1 MASEEPYN
9 KRTCEFQL
17 FRHPEIE
24 INSRKNPTSTGI
36 QLQQQQKTKC
46 SRTTNK
52 CFSKENS
59 MEFKKITIFQKSS
72 KRFQK
77 HRRKFEEFFSYKKT
91 TTKTTQQLPNK
102 EKQYKEKYF
111 KKNHNKSNYP
121 KIVSIEKKD
130 NFKIT
135 DKNESKYRKEENDGK
150 KTNEILFE
158 QRKSNEN
165 ENKLQFNKNENYNK
179 FFNGTVTQSNLY
191 ECSRHGNERN
201 STKKIPWKAIISKK
215 NQIRRKFDEI
225 QKKLQI
231 LLPLLLLFNML
242 PFLQAGECFYFIF
255 YFFYYIWF
263 LYKVSRKKNVQSLS
277 FDLGFDS
284 FEVNSFLKHLSFTK
298 IRKLLIMIF
307 SNFSKCCVF

>member
-17 FRHPEIE
+17 FRHPKIE
-24 INSRKNPTSTGI
+24 INSRNNSSSTDK
-36 QLQQQQKTKC
+36 QLQQKQKTKC
-46 SRTTNK
+46 SKTTNQ

-77 HRRKFEEFFSYKKT
+77 HRRKFEEFFFFSKT
-91 TTKTTQQLPNK
+91 TTQKLPNK
-102 EKQYKEKYF
+102 EKQYKENDF

-121 KIVSIEKKD
+121 KTVSIEKKD

-135 DKNESKYRKEENDGK
+135 DKNESKYRKEENGVK
-150 KTNEILFE
+150 KTNEILLE

-165 ENKLQFNKNENYNK
+165 ENKWQFNKNENYNK

-201 STKKIPWKAIISKK
+201 TTKKNPWKTIISKK
-215 NQIRRKFDEI
+215 NQIGRKFDEI

-242 PFLQAGECFYFIF
+242 PFLQAGECFFI
-255 YFFYYIWF
+255 I
-263 LYKVSRKKNVQSLS
+263 S
-277 FDLGFDS
+277 
-284 FEVNSFLKHLSFTK
+284 
-298 IRKLLIMIF
+298 
-307 SNFSKCCVF
+307 

>member
-24 INSRKNPTSTGI
+24 INSRKNPTSTGK

-59 MEFKKITIFQKSS
+59 MEFKEITAIQKSS

-77 HRRKFEEFFSYKKT
+77 HRRKFEEFFYFSKT
-91 TTKTTQQLPNK
+91 PKTTTQQLPK
-102 EKQYKEKYF
+102 EKQCKEKYF

-130 NFKIT
+130 NFKTT
-135 DKNESKYRKEENDGK
+135 DKNESNRKEENDGK
-150 KTNEILFE
+150 KTNEILLD

-165 ENKLQFNKNENYNK
+165 ENKWQFNKNENYNK
-179 FFNGTVTQSNLY
+179 FFNGSVTQSNLY
-191 ECSRHGNERN
+191 ECRRHGNERN
-201 STKKIPWKAIISKK
+201 TTQKIPWKAIISTK

-242 PFLQAGECFYFIF
+242 PFLQAGECF
-255 YFFYYIWF
+255 
-263 LYKVSRKKNVQSLS
+263 
-277 FDLGFDS
+277 D
-284 FEVNSFLKHLSFTK
+284 
-298 IRKLLIMIF
+298 IF
-307 SNFSKCCVF
+307 SYYPK